1 MEITKLSQLDLNKSY
16 TYFDYLKWKF
26 EERVELFNGKILAMS
41 PAPARKH
48 QRISSEIS
56 YLLMDFLRKKSC
68 EVYSA
73 PFDVRLERTLD
84 DKKVIN
90 VVQPDICVIC
100 DLTKTD
106 IRGCSGAPELVIE
119 ILSPG
124 NTQKEMGVKFELYE
138 ASGVLEYW
146 IVDPEKEIILQY
158 VAENGQ
164 FVNHRPLTNEDSLK
178 SKVLAGFEFA
188 LKDIFT
194 L

>member
-1 MEITKLSQLDLNKSY
+1 MEITKLSQLDLTKSY

-26 EERVELFNGKILAMS
+26 EERVELFKGKILAMS

-73 PFDVRLERTLD
+73 PFDVRLERNLD

-100 DLTKTD
+100 DLTKADT
-106 IRGCSGAPELVIE
+106 RGCSGPPELVIE

-124 NTQKEMGVKFELYE
+124 NTQKEMGIKFELYE

-158 VAENGQ
+158 VAVNGQ

-178 SKVLAGFEFA
+178 SKILAGFEFA